1 MRLEKTK
8 ITLNMHIPIGTP
20 DCNGVIF
27 TKEAIEN
34 SLDSFKHCPI
44 VFNDTESELTL
55 KVLGATTSN
64 TPIVTWDAD
73 NQGCNLI
80 LDGFLFDSGA
90 TIIVHELEGNKIT
103 RCEFTSI
110 GLTI

>member
-1 MRLEKTK
+1 MRIENTK
-8 ITLNMHIPIGTP
+8 ITLTMHIPIGAP
-20 DCNGVIF
+20 DCNGVVF

-44 VFNDTESELTL
+44 VFNDTESELTC
-55 KVLGATTSN
+55 KVLGVTTGN

-73 NQGCNLI
+73 NQGCNLT
-80 LDGFLFDSGA
+80 LDGILFYSGA
-90 TIIVHELEGNKIT
+90 KIIVHKLKDNKIT
-103 RCEFTSI
+103 KCDFASV